1 MGKEKLLENTL
12 DRLLNP
18 EKEQFITGFEDLDL
32 AMVGLEPGSL
42 ITVGG
47 RPAMGKTTL
56 LMSIFENALKK
67 NKKCIYFSLNMSEKL
82 FIERFLIQYAEL
94 NHVMVKSGK
103 INEPEKAKLKVACD
117 GLKNFDFEI
126 ICDWSSIS
134 IDEMEQKIENYNPD
148 YVFIDYF
155 QLLELNPKRDIQTE
169 IKNLLSQIKSIA
181 NKNECYVFIAS
192 QLSRAPES
200 RVDKRPY
207 LSDLRG
213 SSSLE
218 ELSDVVMFIYRDD
231 YYHCYEND
239 YLQTNRAEIIIPKN
253 NAGQVGTVIL
263 DFKREV
269 PKLGTCYDY
278 KLWS

>member
-18 EKEQFITGFEDLDL
+18 EKEKFITGFEDLDL

-42 ITVGG
+42 VTVGG
-47 RPAMGKTTL
+47 RPAMGKTTF

-67 NKKCIYFSLNMSEKL
+67 NKKCIYFSLEMSEKL

-94 NHVMVKSGK
+94 NHVMVKSGRMT
-103 INEPEKAKLKVACD
+103 EPEKAKLKETCY
-117 GLKNFDFEI
+117 GLKNFDYEI
-126 ICDWSSIS
+126 VCNWSSIS
-134 IDEMEQKIENYNPD
+134 IDEIKQKIENYNPD

-155 QLLELNPKRDIQTE
+155 QLLELNQKKDMQTE
-169 IKNLLSQIKSIA
+169 IKNLLTQIKSIA

-192 QLSRAPES
+192 QLSRAPEA
-200 RVDKRPY
+200 RINKRPY

-218 ELSDVVMFIYRDD
+218 ELSDVVMFVYRDD
-231 YYHCYEND
+231 YYHCYEDD
-239 YLQTNRAEIIIPKN
+239 YPQTNRAEIIIPKN

-263 DFKREV
+263 EFKREV
-269 PKLGTCYDY
+269 PKLSTCYDY